1 MNKLSKKYIKTTVL
15 SLALFTG
22 AVVGFNGYNLQ
33 DYNSHRDQSIEQRA
47 DNIKNIDNY
56 QSLQEQYNSF
66 NYTEEEYQKDKAFFN
81 QVFSKNYYH
90 LGYDKQFR
98 LGYMENVQKS
108 LNDYIRIYYLYK
120 GDTSSAIKIQEILQ
134 QWKDNKIS
142 YEQLTEELIAIRS
155 QLYKNYQEKIY
166 STATFYNSFMAMDSQ
181 QTQINNYN
189 KIFISNNLKPFLMDD
204 AQYKKI
210 INDYQIAFNKKDDN
224 ATDNMYLKNNKIFSD
239 FVDSIKNGN
248 ANDKQMHDF
257 FKTIRFINDNIQKN
271 ESLYAS
277 DVKYYNIID
286 KNDIFSKSVNVIEN
300 MESKNNTYYKTI
312 VEKDLNSEQKS
323 NLFNSRY

>member
-22 AVVGFNGYNLQ
+22 AVVGFNAYNLQ
-33 DYNSHRDQSIEQRA
+33 DYNLNRDQSIEQRS

-166 STATFYNSFMAMDSQ
+166 STATFYNSFMVMDSQ

-210 INDYQIAFNKKDDN
+210 LHDYQIAFNKKDDN

-239 FVDSIKNGN
+239 FVDSIKNGK
-248 ANDKQMHDF
+248 ANEKQMHDF
-257 FKTIRFINDNIQKN
+257 FKTVRFINYNIQKN

-277 DVKYYNIID
+277 NIKYYNVID
-286 KNDIFSKSVNVIEN
+286 KNSLFQKSVSVIEN
-300 MESKNNTYYKTI
+300 MDNSNNAYYKTI
-312 VEKDLNSEQKS
+312 VEKDLNSEQKA

>member
-22 AVVGFNGYNLQ
+22 AVVGFNTYNLQ
-33 DYNSHRDQSIEQRA
+33 DYNLNRDQSIEQRS

-166 STATFYNSFMAMDSQ
+166 STATFYNSFMVMDSQ

-210 INDYQIAFNKKDDN
+210 LHDYQIAFNKKDDN

-239 FVDSIKNGN
+239 FVDSIKNGK
-248 ANDKQMHDF
+248 ANEKQMHDF
-257 FKTIRFINDNIQKN
+257 FKTVRFINYNIQKN

-277 DVKYYNIID
+277 NIKYYNVID
-286 KNDIFSKSVNVIEN
+286 KNSLFQKSVSVIEN
-300 MESKNNTYYKTI
+300 MDNSNNAYYKTI
-312 VEKDLNSEQKS
+312 VEKDLNSEQKA